1 MRRRRKGNDA
11 MRKFARLGALLLLT
25 TLGSGCAKNMVL
37 VTDTESLCK
46 DWPPVLVEKGDRM
59 TAKTAERIA
68 RLETRAI
75 FIDKMLD
82 QRSMIISAHS
92 RRLADIEMHLR
103 DHGHMVVTLTD
114 RVARLESS
122 QEITKEERMKR
133 QHAYALLQWIMSI
146 ILGAGVI
153 AGLFAQGEVS
163 DLFGFLGGLI
173 SPQ

>member
-1 MRRRRKGNDA
+1 MA
-11 MRKFARLGALLLLT
+11 T
-25 TLGSGCAKNMVL
+25 TASDN
-37 VTDTESLCK
+37 
-46 DWPPVLVEKGDRM
+46 
-59 TAKTAERIA
+59 AERIA

-103 DHGHMVVTLTD
+103 DHGNMVVTLTD